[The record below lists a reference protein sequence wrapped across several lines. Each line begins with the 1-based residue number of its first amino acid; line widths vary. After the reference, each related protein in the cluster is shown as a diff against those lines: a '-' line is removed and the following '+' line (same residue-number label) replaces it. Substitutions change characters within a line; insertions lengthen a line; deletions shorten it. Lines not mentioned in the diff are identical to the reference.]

1 MALED
6 ILKAYHEQEEAE
18 KKKKEDARKLEQEK
32 KENFL
37 NASKEALQN
46 IILPKFNQLIEVLN
60 KNNFHAFT
68 GEGKPPS
75 DRTTSLTVEKDSHNM
90 HLNVTIQPD
99 TFKIS
104 FYFTFNTG
112 APSKQYNLLLHEVT
126 AKRVEEL
133 IEQNFSQ
140 LLASMKTAG

>member
-37 NASKEALQN
+37 NAAKEALQN
-46 IILPKFNQLIEVLN
+46 IILPKFNQLIEVFN
-60 KNNFHAFT
+60 KNHFHAFT

-75 DRTTSLTVEKDSHNM
+75 DRSTALTVEKDSHNM

-126 AKRVEEL
+126 GKRVEEL

-140 LLASMKTAG
+140 LLISMKTAN